1 MADAI
6 DDLDEF
12 LKTVNENGAHLC
24 KLEFINP
31 RNGKDGKNWIV
42 TKFSVD
48 DEESPFQGEEYE
60 LWIRDRAHLTTPD
73 YLALPAKEKTN
84 VRKDK
89 KKLKSTL
96 VSLGFSEDE
105 ADEIMKDPKA
115 DIRKE
120 HNGDQYWVTVRISGD
135 ESREFKNIDNVTP
148 VTDDDGNAANPP
160 F

>member
-12 LKTVNENGAHLC
+12 LANINENKAHLC
-24 KLEFINP
+24 KLVFVNP
-31 RNGKDGKNWIV
+31 RNGKDGKTWVVI
-42 TKFSVD
+42 KFEVD

-60 LWIRDRAHLTTPD
+60 RWIRDRSALNTSD
-73 YLALPAKEKTN
+73 YLSLPAKEKN
-84 VRKDK
+84 HVRKDK
-89 KKLKSTL
+89 KTLKA
-96 VSLGFSEDE
+96 SLISLSFSEDE

-115 DIRKE
+115 EVRKE
-120 HNGDQYWVTVRISGD
+120 HNGDQYWVTIRTSGD
-135 ESREFKNIDNVTP
+135 DTREFKNVDNILA